1 MTTEENQAQAL
12 EREIVRLLDIANERT
27 RIDAKIEERRAA
39 RQAEALVQKQAKE
52 HVQAMLKNAVL
63 KRQTQLQSS
72 QVTQQP
78 EQPKQLTNRF
88 EEQIAEVN
96 KLLASIPGG
105 KSITKM
111 NKATTSDEVTK
122 PKLSNDEQYRIDI
135 LTKMKARI
143 SQQTRK

>member
-12 EREIVRLLDIANERT
+12 EREIARLLDIANERT
-27 RIDAKIEERRAA
+27 RVDAKIEERRAA

-52 HVQAMLKNAVL
+52 HVQAMLKNPDL
-63 KRQTQLQSS
+63 KRQAQLQPS

-105 KSITKM
+105 KPITNM
-111 NKATTSDEVTK
+111 NKVTTSDEVTK
-122 PKLSNDEQYRIDI
+122 PKLSNNEQYRIDI

-143 SQQTRK
+143 SKQTRK

>member
-12 EREIVRLLDIANERT
+12 EREIARLLDIANERT

-52 HVQAMLKNAVL
+52 HVQAMLKNPVL
-63 KRQTQLQSS
+63 KRQAQLQSS

-111 NKATTSDEVTK
+111 DKATTSDEVTK

>member
-12 EREIVRLLDIANERT
+12 EREIARLLDIANERT
-27 RIDAKIEERRAA
+27 RVDAKIEERRAA

-52 HVQAMLKNAVL
+52 HVQAMLKNPDL
-63 KRQTQLQSS
+63 KRQAQLQPS

-88 EEQIAEVN
+88 EEQIAEIN

-105 KSITKM
+105 KPITKM
-111 NKATTSDEVTK
+111 NKVTTSDEVTK

>member
-1 MTTEENQAQAL
+1 MYKQCWKNPDL
-12 EREIVRLLDIANERT
+12 
-27 RIDAKIEERRAA
+27 K
-39 RQAEALVQKQAKE
+39 RQAE
-52 HVQAMLKNAVL
+52 
-63 KRQTQLQSS
+63 LQPS

-96 KLLASIPGG
+96 KLLASIPDG
-105 KSITKM
+105 KPITKM
-111 NKATTSDEVTK
+111 NKVTTSDEVTK

-135 LTKMKARI
+135 LIKMKVRI